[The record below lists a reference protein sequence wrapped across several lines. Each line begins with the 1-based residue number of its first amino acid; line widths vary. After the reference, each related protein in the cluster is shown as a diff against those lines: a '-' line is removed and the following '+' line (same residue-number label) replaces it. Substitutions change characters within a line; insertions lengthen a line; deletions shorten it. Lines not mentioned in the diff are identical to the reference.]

1 MANNGI
7 FVVVLTED
15 KVLNDLPRELERWIT
30 CWNHDGF
37 FVLGIEKLF
46 PWGTVCCNTS
56 GHYEYYTAKEI
67 EAFLAKAAAITKA
80 LEEQHSDIA

>member
-1 MANNGI
+1 MADKEI

-30 CWNHDGF
+30 SWNHDGF
-37 FVLGIEKLF
+37 FVLGREKLF
-46 PWGTVCCNTS
+46 SWGTVCCNTS
-56 GHYEYYTAKEI
+56 GSYEYYTAWEV